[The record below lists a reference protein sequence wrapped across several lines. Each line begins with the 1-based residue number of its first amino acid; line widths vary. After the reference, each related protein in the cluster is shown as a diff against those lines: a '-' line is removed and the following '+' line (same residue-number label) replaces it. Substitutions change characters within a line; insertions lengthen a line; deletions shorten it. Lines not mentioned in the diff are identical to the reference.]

1 MASNHTADDG
11 PESSKGAFRNPCY
24 EPISFIR
31 SNLCADW
38 HHLPLL
44 ELVTDL
50 SCRDFAVWAVAVP
63 EFEWVG
69 QMKKGAIV
77 SDTFLLSLV
86 SSCAA
91 IHTPGV
97 NLKLSNTTVQATRT
111 TFKARWAI
119 IVPAHPCHFCSDSF
133 PYLFGHKMA
142 VLSLLRLGEGVRK
155 LFTEPR
161 VVWSAHFLPD
171 LHSTCQVCT
180 IIYISSPFWEFHS
193 RS

>member
-1 MASNHTADDG
+1 MFRLQDIYLQLVTYLLLGLHFLLVTILLSLLCASLLWRVITL
-11 PESSKGAFRNPCY
+11 PTMVLKVVKVRLEI
-24 EPISFIR
+24 PIVSHCEDPLSFIR
-31 SNLCADW
+31 SYLCADW

-69 QMKKGAIV
+69 RMKKGAIV

-97 NLKLSNTTVQATRT
+97 DLKFNAAL
-111 TFKARWAI
+111 
-119 IVPAHPCHFCSDSF
+119 
-133 PYLFGHKMA
+133 
-142 VLSLLRLGEGVRK
+142 
-155 LFTEPR
+155 PR
-161 VVWSAHFLPD
+161 
-171 LHSTCQVCT
+171 
-180 IIYISSPFWEFHS
+180 Y
-193 RS
+193 